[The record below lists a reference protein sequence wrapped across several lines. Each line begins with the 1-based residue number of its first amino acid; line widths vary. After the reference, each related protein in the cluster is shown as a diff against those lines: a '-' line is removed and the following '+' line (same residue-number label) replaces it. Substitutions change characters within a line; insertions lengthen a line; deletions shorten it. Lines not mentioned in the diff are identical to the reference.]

1 MAGKFGKRTAF
12 YIRFIISFGIFSIIY
27 QMVLVWAIYLFHG
40 VSGNAVRH
48 YLIADLEQLEAAG
61 TSHALAVSFQI
72 MIIAGLIWSLAGE
85 KVIRQAIVPKRVK
98 RRTFIIVQMI
108 LLALLAIALIIV
120 FDRMLYHAL
129 RAFIVPEVLI
139 LEVWLDAFPRSK
151 M

>member
-12 YIRFIISFGIFSIIY
+12 YRRFIISFGIFSIIY
-27 QMVLVWAIYLFHG
+27 QMVLVWTIYLFHG
-40 VSGNAVRH
+40 VSGNTVRH
-48 YLIADLEQLEAAG
+48 YLIADLDQLEAAG
-61 TSHALAVSFQI
+61 TSHALAVFFQI
-72 MIIAGLIWSLAGE
+72 MIIAGLIWSMAGE

-108 LLALLAIALIIV
+108 LLALLAVALSIV

-139 LEVWLDAFPRSK
+139 LEVWLDAFLRSK